1 MPHGWAS
8 GNFAY
13 RFAKALEGIGLIV
26 ILVGLLI
33 SLDQGLGGAGL
44 EAMRAET
51 LGLGLGIL
59 LFVCGYVVERT
70 LGTRS

>member
-1 MPHGWAS
+1 MT

-13 RFAKALEGIGLIV
+13 RCAKALEGIGLIV

-33 SLDQGLGGAGL
+33 SVDQGMDGAGL

-51 LGLGLGIL
+51 LGLGLGVL
-59 LFVCGYVVERT
+59 LFVCGYILERT

>member
-1 MPHGWAS
+1 MT

>member
-1 MPHGWAS
+1 MT

-26 ILVGLLI
+26 ILVGLLV
-33 SLDQGLGGAGL
+33 SLDQGMEGAGL

-51 LGLGLGIL
+51 LGLIMGVV
-59 LFVCGYVVERT
+59 LFLCGYVVERT

>member
-1 MPHGWAS
+1 MT

-33 SLDQGLGGAGL
+33 SLGQGLGGAGL

>member
-1 MPHGWAS
+1 VT